1 MTFSNTL
8 KLGMNDSQKGCIP
21 GMFTLTATV
30 HYSLLRKL
38 WSNGV
43 AQEMPRSCLVIHV
56 LIADVDVLVLTLE
69 KSMAGADL

>member
-1 MTFSNTL
+1 
-8 KLGMNDSQKGCIP
+8 
-21 GMFTLTATV
+21 MFTLTATV
-30 HYSLLRKL
+30 QYSLLRKL

-69 KSMAGADL
+69 ESMAGADLSSHIVGAEIDGCLP